1 MQTILY
7 SGSGLLL
14 KIQELFTLCS
24 NEWVMKM
31 GTESCQKL
39 SNGYLIIPV
48 MGNEMIMYEIWVI
61 SNGRVMG
68 MVLFCGSIMTM
79 DIVMEKVPIN
89 ITVIDNEIE

>member
-1 MQTILY
+1 
-7 SGSGLLL
+7 
-14 KIQELFTLCS
+14 
-24 NEWVMKM
+24 M

-39 SNGYLIIPV
+39 SNGYFTIPV

-79 DIVMEKVPIN
+79 DNVMEKVPIN
-89 ITVIDNEIE
+89 ITVIDNEIEWVKSSSMSNVNSNGCIAAHY